1 MGRGITGAQE
11 GEHGFGA
18 GAAAPAGVV
27 GAAFTATVVGLPAAG
42 APLSLAHAAGPDQLM
57 SLLRSREPASPR
69 ALRGRPGSDGVRSVD
84 NRAAEPGTGRRP
96 RTSR

>member
-1 MGRGITGAQE
+1 MASARARLRRRGWWARRLQQRSW
-11 GEHGFGA
+11 
-18 GAAAPAGVV
+18 V
-27 GAAFTATVVGLPAAG
+27 LPAAG

-57 SLLRSREPASPR
+57 SLLRSREPASFR